1 MNGAKHA
8 ATRRTATSAWS
19 SCSLARWLPW
29 CRRRVKFGHETAV
42 NTNKGQRELR
52 QQREASRSASRS
64 RNKYTKDVRS
74 GRYTPDRVPKLT
86 GQQWRDKQWANR
98 EEKAKS
104 GDFEQEEG
112 NTWYL
117 CNPTT
122 AVCSVIGL
130 GALAYLGLRGGG
142 THKRSKRR
150 GTRRRTKA

>member
-1 MNGAKHA
+1 MNRAKHA
-8 ATRRTATSAWS
+8 TTRRTATSAWS

-29 CRRRVKFGHETAV
+29 CRRRVKIGPTTVLE
-42 NTNKGQRELR
+42 TNKGLREVE
-52 QQREASRSASRS
+52 QQRVASRNTYERMKSYKKAV
-64 RNKYTKDVRS
+64 RNR
-74 GRYTPDRVPKLT
+74 RNIPDQVYKLP
-86 GQQWRDKQWANR
+86 GHEWRDQQWEKRQ
-98 EEKAKS
+98 EEAKS

-130 GALAYLGLRGGG
+130 GALAYFGLRGGG

>member
-1 MNGAKHA
+1 MNRAKHA
-8 ATRRTATSAWS
+8 TTRRTATSAWS

-42 NTNKGQRELR
+42 NTNKSQRELR

-64 RNKYTKDVRS
+64 RNEYKKAVRN
-74 GRYTPDRVPKLT
+74 RRNIPDRVSKTTKPDWLDD
-86 GQQWRDKQWANR
+86 QWKMRQ
-98 EEKAKS
+98 EAKS